1 MGSGRRDLLRS
12 VVFAA
17 GTGVLSGLQMKAQEK
32 SGSARL
38 FPGFKASR
46 VETKE
51 AVINVVSAGSG
62 PPLLLLHGAPQTLA
76 TWHKIAP
83 QLAANFTVVAAD
95 LRGYGDS
102 SKPPDGVNH
111 SGYSKRAMAQDQ
123 VEVMEHFGFKKFAV
137 VGHDRGARVA
147 HRMALDHGERVTR
160 AVVLDIVPTYKLFQS
175 VNLEFASSYYHFF
188 FLTQPAPFPETLI
201 GNSLEFF
208 MGGEKS
214 ETQAE
219 YLRCMKDPATLHA
232 MCEDYRAAATIDLE
246 HDRADLNRKIECPLL
261 VLWAERG
268 GTSPAQRA
276 PIRPMGQ
283 MFDMLSVWRERAKY
297 VRGKGLP
304 GGHALQE
311 LVPEE
316 TLAELQAFLRS

>member
-123 VEVMEHFGFKKFAV
+123 
-137 VGHDRGARVA
+137 
-147 HRMALDHGERVTR
+147 
-160 AVVLDIVPTYKLFQS
+160 
-175 VNLEFASSYYHFF
+175 
-188 FLTQPAPFPETLI
+188 
-201 GNSLEFF
+201 
-208 MGGEKS
+208 
-214 ETQAE
+214 
-219 YLRCMKDPATLHA
+219 
-232 MCEDYRAAATIDLE
+232 
-246 HDRADLNRKIECPLL
+246 
-261 VLWAERG
+261 
-268 GTSPAQRA
+268 
-276 PIRPMGQ
+276 
-283 MFDMLSVWRERAKY
+283 
-297 VRGKGLP
+297 
-304 GGHALQE
+304 
-311 LVPEE
+311 
-316 TLAELQAFLRS
+316 

>member
-1 MGSGRRDLLRS
+1 MIG
-12 VVFAA
+12 
-17 GTGVLSGLQMKAQEK
+17 
-32 SGSARL
+32 
-38 FPGFKASR
+38 
-46 VETKE
+46 
-51 AVINVVSAGSG
+51 
-62 PPLLLLHGAPQTLA
+62 
-76 TWHKIAP
+76 
-83 QLAANFTVVAAD
+83 
-95 LRGYGDS
+95 
-102 SKPPDGVNH
+102 
-111 SGYSKRAMAQDQ
+111 
-123 VEVMEHFGFKKFAV
+123 
-137 VGHDRGARVA
+137 GARVA
-147 HRMALDHGERVTR
+147 HRMALDHGERITK
-160 AVVLDIVPTYKLFQS
+160 AAVLDIVPTYKLYQS

-201 GNSLEFF
+201 GNSLDFF

-214 ETQAE
+214 EAQAE

-268 GTSPAQRA
+268 SASPAQRA

-283 MFDMLSVWRERAKY
+283 MFDMLTVWRERAKY
-297 VRGKGLP
+297 VRGKALP

-316 TLAELQAFLRS
+316 TLAELRAFLRS